1 MRMHGMRRMAPA
13 LAGALLLALPALAQP
28 PSAPQGKDDDYKR
41 QYLEQ
46 AKQAAE
52 QNRYIIVKPD
62 EHPKVDKAKEKTASD
77 PEHFDQK
84 LVTPEANMEPRMAHC
99 DQIQAA
105 WDKLAK
111 NGYCTATLNDQ
122 TQRWWRRVC
131 PNLRVPAAAKSCK
144 KPNILLF
151 LTDDMGWGD
160 FGVYGGGDAVGAGT
174 PNVDRLAHEG
184 LLLTSTYSQPSC
196 SPTRATIHTGQLP
209 IHHGVLDPPM
219 YGDPGGI
226 TLDSVPLPA
235 LLKRQGYATR
245 LVGKWHLG
253 DNTEN
258 LPTALGYD
266 EFYGFLN
273 VSDMYSE
280 WKDPY
285 YNPEVANDAERTHYM
300 QNNKF
305 NHYLVFSKAGL
316 DPKKQGC
323 TNVAEITTPRDALAT
338 AAGNKPDPGNPEP
351 CGNLPDKKIS
361 ISDLDQTWADYSVDF
376 IHSMQGSATPWFLYH
391 ATRGCHFDNYPRPEF
406 QRMSY
411 ARTTYGDCT
420 VEIDYT
426 LGRLLKALQ
435 ESHQDENTLIF
446 FTSDNGPE
454 QEIEG
459 HAHTPFRGGKGDTWE
474 GGMRVPGIVRWP
486 GMIAAGRQSDG
497 LLDLSDLYPTFLGL
511 AGFDY
516 ASASDA
522 DAKLAK
528 RYLDGIDQT
537 SFLIDDHGASNRRS
551 ELYWYLTTF
560 AAVRMDEWKA
570 HRVVS
575 VPVGLHEGN
584 LGGFSGNNLPTSYL
598 WVFNLQDDPKESKNV
613 FIRHLWNQGLF
624 TGELQRYTCVLNH
637 YPPNLPTK
645 PAMEVFSK
653 DKAWLL
659 DLQAPNVCPPPTRI
673 PERQ

>member
-1 MRMHGMRRMAPA
+1 MSMPISNRMGAVAPA
-13 LAGALLLALPALAQP
+13 LVLALSLPGAILAQP
-28 PSAPQGKDDDYKR
+28 PAAPQDKDDGYKR

-46 AKQAAE
+46 AKLAADE
-52 QNRYIIVKPD
+52 NRYIIAQPD
-62 EHPKVDKAKEKTASD
+62 QHPKLEKIEARREPDPTRVDLR
-77 PEHFDQK
+77 
-84 LVTPEANMEPRMAHC
+84 LVTPEPNMEPRMAHC
-99 DQIQAA
+99 DQMQAA
-105 WDKLAK
+105 WEKLSAK
-111 NGYCTATLNDQ
+111 GYCTPALAPPVA
-122 TQRWWRRVC
+122 RWWQRVC
-131 PNLRVPAAAKSCK
+131 PNFHPPTSPASCK
-144 KPNILLF
+144 KPNLLLF
-151 LTDDMGWGD
+151 LVDDMGWGD
-160 FGVYGGGDAVGAGT
+160 FGAYGGGRAVGAAT
-174 PNVDRLAHEG
+174 PNVDRLAREG

-226 TLDSVPLPA
+226 TAKSVPLPL

-253 DNTEN
+253 DNAEN

-285 YNPEVANDAERTHYM
+285 YNPEVTHDAERTHYM

-305 NHYLVFSKAGL
+305 NHYLVYSQAGP
-316 DPKKQGC
+316 DTQKQGC
-323 TNVAEITTPRDALAT
+323 TNVAEITTPRDAAV
-338 AAGNKPDPGNPEP
+338 AGSN
-351 CGNLPDKKIS
+351 PDKGNGDPCSNTPDRKIS
-361 ISDLDQTWADYSVDF
+361 IADLDQTWADYSVGF
-376 IHSMQGSATPWFLYH
+376 IHQMQGKTQPWFLYH
-391 ATRGCHFDNYPRPEF
+391 ATRGCHFDNYPAPEF
-406 QRMSY
+406 LRMSY

-426 LGRLLKALQ
+426 LGRLLKALK
-435 ESHQDENTLIF
+435 ETGQDENTLVF

-474 GGMRVPGIVRWP
+474 GGMRVPGIVRWA
-486 GMIAAGRQSDG
+486 GMVAAGRQSDG
-497 LLDLSDLYPTFLGL
+497 LFDLADLYPTFLAL

-516 ASASDA
+516 ASATESDRE
-522 DAKLAK
+522 LAK
-528 RYLDGIDQT
+528 RYLDAVDQT
-537 SFLIDDHGASNRRS
+537 SFLIDDRGASNRRS

-570 HRVVS
+570 HREVS

-624 TGELQRYTCVLNH
+624 TAEFKRYTCVLNH

-659 DLQAPNVCPPPTRI
+659 DLQAPEICPAPTRI
-673 PERQ
+673 PQL